1 MLCKSK
7 HSLQE
12 QVTSFF
18 ITRTGNHVFDHMRT
32 IYDHTLDKYQI
43 PFQLLLVKYQYSK
56 FRISPSQLL
65 LNIKY
70 HRKSYQIS
78 AQQISNTITTTIRY
92 QTISTTIKH
101 KILLQLLL
109 NMYKFSNIITITIE
123 CQISAQQF
131 QIWSECLGCRAF
143 GSSEFKIS
151 PVRFT
156 RIFRLSWNYFSC
168 IIFWFKKGN

>member
-1 MLCKSK
+1 M
-7 HSLQE
+7 
-12 QVTSFF
+12 TSFF

-78 AQQISNTITTTIRY
+78 ALQISNTITTTIRY
-92 QTISTTIKH
+92 QTISTTIEY

-123 CQISAQQF
+123 YQISAQQISNITRMLGLPRLRQLRVQNLSCEIHPDF
-131 QIWSECLGCRAF
+131 QVELKLF
-143 GSSEFKIS
+143 F
-151 PVRFT
+151 
-156 RIFRLSWNYFSC
+156 LYYFL
-168 IIFWFKKGN
+168 I